1 MAIEVTAVPGSVT
14 IRPRGGDG
22 VLAAR
27 RRLEIPAERILD
39 ATVSPRAEVRRPA
52 VSPVNLGS
60 YLPGLLYYGRFG
72 VGRAVEFW
80 AVRRQER
87 LVVIECRDWD
97 YTRVVLGVPEPEAV
111 AGTVRL
117 VAGGR

>member
-1 MAIEVTAVPGSVT
+1 MAIEVVGEPQAIT
-14 IRPRGGDG
+14 IHLRGWDG
-22 VLAAR
+22 LLAAR
-27 RRLEIPAERILD
+27 RRLVVPAERIVA
-39 ATVSPRAEVRRPA
+39 ATVAPSREVRRPG
-52 VSPVNLGS
+52 VVLINTGS

-72 VGRAVEFW
+72 SGSAREFW
-80 AVRRQER
+80 AVRRQQS

-97 YTRVVLGVPEPEAV
+97 YARVVLGVPDPEVV